1 MSETP
6 EQTAQN
12 NKFGYKAP
20 ESVYQKH
27 DPKGTLVGSGKY
39 SGSLQNVSDD
49 ILQSSSWFVGKAFT
63 GVSPMD
69 FYLRQSAQKK
79 AEKAKESETKVKLY
93 QNNMYKGSL

>member
-27 DPKGTLVGSGKY
+27 DPKGTLVGSGKD

-49 ILQSSSWFVGKAFT
+49 I
-63 GVSPMD
+63 
-69 FYLRQSAQKK
+69 
-79 AEKAKESETKVKLY
+79 
-93 QNNMYKGSL
+93 